1 MIELTNER
9 KDEKWKDEKWKDEK
23 WKDEYKDKLMRMKV
37 WMMDDSKNEWT
48 FEWMNVWMNLP
59 SIMILLTSWNYCI
72 NRLKHFQLFTSIPA
86 LYTGVG
92 VPGVRYTFIS

>member
-37 WMMDDSKNEWT
+37 WMMDDSKNE
-48 FEWMNVWMNLP
+48 
-59 SIMILLTSWNYCI
+59 
-72 NRLKHFQLFTSIPA
+72 
-86 LYTGVG
+86 
-92 VPGVRYTFIS
+92 